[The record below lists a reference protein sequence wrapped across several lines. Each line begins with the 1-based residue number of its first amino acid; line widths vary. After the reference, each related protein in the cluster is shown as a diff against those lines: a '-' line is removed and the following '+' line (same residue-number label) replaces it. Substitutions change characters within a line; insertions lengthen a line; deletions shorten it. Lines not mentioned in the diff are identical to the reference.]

1 MIIKK
6 HYSTKKFYTSKCIIF
21 KMRIHALNTNEINK
35 QYYQTKD
42 DKSYVAKDNIDRL
55 AFGYYVM

>member
-1 MIIKK
+1 
-6 HYSTKKFYTSKCIIF
+6 
-21 KMRIHALNTNEINK
+21 MRIHALNTNEINK